1 MNEDW
6 STNTT
11 FVQITKLVISP
22 WADGEVLG
30 RQMSRIVTK
39 KSRSITNQQEQRDN
53 NSSRELSVF
62 FLQNFSRWLLSAF
75 REYFSF
81 SLILWHKTY
90 HVGRKLNCKLFDPMR
105 SRLPCAS
112 KMEGAFSFFIS
123 KRDIL
128 CFSHLWVRSKALTI
142 RYFFR
147 YYSSGEVHVRRN
159 MSQIFQW
166 LPY

>member
-1 MNEDW
+1 MNEDDL
-6 STNTT
+6 
-11 FVQITKLVISP
+11 QIQRS
-22 WADGEVLG
+22 
-30 RQMSRIVTK
+30 S
-39 KSRSITNQQEQRDN
+39 KSLNLSSAPGLMARSWGDKCH
-53 NSSRELSVF
+53 ELSRRNPDQLRTNRNSETTTVRVSWAFF

-128 CFSHLWVRSKALTI
+128 CFSHLCVRSKALTI

-166 LPY
+166 LSY